1 MSLKIIPLR
10 VLSFDVGSA
19 LVGVSL
25 VDVELL
31 LAWDGGKKGDLAR
44 ILCEAGARAS
54 RIVGFQ
60 WVRRSLEHKASS
72 RKGKCAACWRALGY
86 RRIRAVHALGATPL
100 PKTSIGSN
108 SSVDTKLKMLS
119 LGLRVSDFVRA
130 SMPLLCG
137 SLPHVVLVERQIRY
151 DMVGIELSLL
161 STIRS
166 ATDPRVPQ
174 FFMLLSSQIKTR
186 GLEVEDHEP
195 YEEGGEDGAESK
207 EEATRKRAIQ
217 HTPSEAPPPKRSKGT
232 RRAHAPQFGSNSKR
246 KDKLKEAVM
255 REAEAA
261 LRQASW
267 TEMADRIVAMPQSH
281 GKRDACDAFMQALQ
295 FPIQHCSP
303 ADLERI
309 VHITEERPLSSLPD
323 VPSPA
328 RILPSLPKRLRRT
341 ASDARSSSF
350 KDIEGV

>member
-1 MSLKIIPLR
+1 MSLKIAPLR

-137 SLPHVVLVERQIRY
+137 SLPHVVLIERQIRY

-195 YEEGGEDGAESK
+195 DEEGGEEGAESK
-207 EEATRKRAIQ
+207 EEPTRKRAIQ
-217 HTPSEAPPPKRSKGT
+217 HTPSEAPPPKRSKG
-232 RRAHAPQFGSNSKR
+232 QFGSHSKR

-267 TEMADRIVAMPQSH
+267 IEMADRIVAMPQSH

-323 VPSPA
+323 VPLPA

-341 ASDARSSSF
+341 ARNARSSSL
-350 KDIEGV
+350 KGIEGV